1 MKAKSLRKH
10 LLHPLAKTFFLLW
23 LGTMMLLTSATC
35 KELDTTAR
43 LNAQN
48 IRTTMEEYR
57 DYYKRNIDSGLGAEA
72 DNILIHNL
80 SALTLGQVNSM
91 DGGVA
96 IITRSQS
103 MEYLHSQLAWG
114 YGHLDGIDLGD
125 RWYFFFDQGLDDAG
139 QIAFANWLIA
149 HRKGWDYTIYPMDEE
164 LSAYDAIA
172 DGTYARITGIEQ
184 PGHRIDVQKIEIV
197 HPNGTTET
205 MVETATEGMGKTWE
219 FKYIDI
225 VSVLLPSYTNRGD
238 GTHKDGYV
246 NMERRLAS
254 YRAAQARAEDELDG
268 RHSFSEQA
276 YTHGGGDTLTMGV
289 TDSDGAVSTATVY
302 YNTLPAAMRQECGLY
317 ISTAVLTLIVLLV
330 LSRLLSETVTVPVE
344 RLCSETKQGKC
355 STDGDIAEL
364 NTLGEAFNDAQAKI
378 QRQLERERAF
388 TRAAAHE
395 LKTPLAIL
403 RAHAECAMEDIAPE
417 KRGEYLSVVLEESDR
432 MSDLVSGLLE
442 LARLESNSAPTMEP
456 TELVPIVNE
465 VIDAFTP
472 IAKQKGIIL
481 NAESDDLQVNGNATL
496 LYKLLTNL
504 LSNALRHTPS
514 GCTVL
519 VSLHE
524 TECSVVLTVDND
536 GEPIPEA
543 HLSRLWEPFYRV
555 DNARNRADGGT
566 GLGLTIVRAAVLAHG
581 GSCEVQNR
589 EGGVR
594 FEITIP
600 K

>member
-1 MKAKSLRKH
+1 MVTYKNAKSLRKH
-10 LLHPLAKTFFLLW
+10 LLQPLALTFFLLW
-23 LGTMMLLTSATC
+23 LGTMVLLTSATC

-139 QIAFANWLIA
+139 QIAFANWLID

-197 HPNGTTET
+197 HPDGTADT

-254 YRAAQARAEDELDG
+254 YRAAQSRAEDELDG

-276 YTHGGGDTLTMGV
+276 YTRGGGDTLTMGV

-302 YNTLPAAMRQECGLY
+302 YNTLPAAMQQNIGLY

-378 QRQLERERAF
+378 QGQLERERAF

-417 KRGEYLSVVLEESDR
+417 KRADYLSIVLEESDR
-432 MSDLVSGLLE
+432 MSDLVGGLLT
-442 LARLESNSAPTMEP
+442 LARLDGDNAPAMEP
-456 TELVPIVNE
+456 TELVPIV
-465 VIDAFTP
+465 
-472 IAKQKGIIL
+472 
-481 NAESDDLQVNGNATL
+481 
-496 LYKLLTNL
+496 
-504 LSNALRHTPS
+504 
-514 GCTVL
+514 
-519 VSLHE
+519 
-524 TECSVVLTVDND
+524 TEVLTAFA
-536 GEPIPEA
+536 P
-543 HLSRLWEPFYRV
+543 
-555 DNARNRADGGT
+555 
-566 GLGLTIVRAAVLAHG
+566 LA
-581 GSCEVQNR
+581 E
-589 EGGVR
+589 
-594 FEITIP
+594 
-600 K
+600 